1 MRQVENVMGFDCEFL
16 EPPPEILQSR
26 CPICLQII
34 REPYQ
39 VPCCGKKYCQS
50 CIQTVKIKNKPCP
63 TCNTEGFSNFPD
75 TGHKQSLY
83 GLKVR
88 CSHQKDGC
96 EWTGE
101 LRQLDEHLNTDPL
114 PETQLDGCRL
124 TIINC
129 DFHHVGCA
137 VKLPRQDMPEHVRA
151 SIHHIS
157 LMVTDHMTLASAYS
171 TLQNAHTNLEKDH
184 KKLAAN
190 HILLTKSHATL
201 VEEHESLSSSSV
213 QTLCKYEEL
222 KDNCAKIK
230 TDNQQL
236 RTKIEALEG
245 LIRSPLADPPRTET
259 IHIVPSDGI
268 VMNNFQQ
275 HKRDNDQW
283 YSPPVYTHHQGYK
296 ICLLV
301 FANGW
306 GDGRGT
312 HISVLVYFMRGEFD
326 DSLKWPFRGSI
337 SIQLVDQNGQ
347 PNNIDTIVYDD
358 RVPIE
363 RCSRVMYRERAIHGW
378 GISKFFA
385 HNMLKKPLFNDNQLI
400 FMISGEVRV

>member
-1 MRQVENVMGFDCEFL
+1 MKSNVRQVKNVMGFDCEFL
-16 EPPPEILQSR
+16 EPPPENLQTR

-151 SIHHIS
+151 SIHH
-157 LMVTDHMTLASAYS
+157 
-171 TLQNAHTNLEKDH
+171 
-184 KKLAAN
+184 KLY
-190 HILLTKSHATL
+190 H
-201 VEEHESLSSSSV
+201 
-213 QTLCKYEEL
+213 
-222 KDNCAKIK
+222 
-230 TDNQQL
+230 
-236 RTKIEALEG
+236 
-245 LIRSPLADPPRTET
+245 
-259 IHIVPSDGI
+259 
-268 VMNNFQQ
+268 
-275 HKRDNDQW
+275 
-283 YSPPVYTHHQGYK
+283 
-296 ICLLV
+296 
-301 FANGW
+301 
-306 GDGRGT
+306 
-312 HISVLVYFMRGEFD
+312 
-326 DSLKWPFRGSI
+326 
-337 SIQLVDQNGQ
+337 
-347 PNNIDTIVYDD
+347 
-358 RVPIE
+358 
-363 RCSRVMYRERAIHGW
+363 
-378 GISKFFA
+378 
-385 HNMLKKPLFNDNQLI
+385 
-400 FMISGEVRV
+400 